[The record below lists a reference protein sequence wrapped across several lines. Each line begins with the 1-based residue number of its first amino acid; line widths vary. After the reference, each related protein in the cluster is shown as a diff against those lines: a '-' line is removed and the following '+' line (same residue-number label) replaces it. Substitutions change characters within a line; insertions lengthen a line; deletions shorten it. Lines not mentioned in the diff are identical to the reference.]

1 MDPWS
6 LVVRESERHT
16 VQVEG
21 VVAYLN
27 KQVIQ
32 NDRERTKST
41 EVTKQ
46 TVYVIKE
53 RNYETYNY
61 IENKAS
67 SSKDVKK
74 DDIEDIDD
82 TLSSILVRA
91 MHRKAK
97 RREIEEIRKMKAY
110 ELEKRKIEEEKKQCL
125 EAKRKQCNKLR
136 EMKEAHQL
144 RVMKEEQWRARE
156 VRIAKQ
162 NRMADEFRK
171 KKLLRL
177 YFQVFKK
184 LIIIK
189 HENRIK
195 AKNHYRLKL
204 VQRVFARLIL
214 NKEQEQRWKVER
226 ATNFH
231 NICIL
236 EKFFSRWK
244 QLVEVRHDQL
254 QTATRHHSNIL
265 LRRYLWIWK
274 WWATDSLLHRRTQI
288 QYAREHYRRQL
299 LQKGMTHWKSYMEYK
314 KKKRRE
320 NTIGSRLRTRVKDV
334 LPDFSPS
341 STDDDDDD
349 DDDDNDKKENERW
362 EAIVSVMTL

>member
-27 KQVIQ
+27 QQIVE
-32 NDRERTKST
+32 REREKAKST
-41 EVTKQ
+41 EVTKKKI
-46 TVYVIKE
+46 YVVKE
-53 RNYETYNY
+53 RNYETFNY

-67 SSKDVKK
+67 SNKDVEKH
-74 DDIEDIDD
+74 ENEAIDD

-110 ELEKRKIEEEKKQCL
+110 ELEKRKIEEEKRQCL
-125 EAKRKQCNKLR
+125 EAKRKQSNKLR

-144 RVMKEEQWRARE
+144 RVMKEDQWRARE
-156 VRIAKQ
+156 ARIAKQ

-171 KKLLRL
+171 QKLLRS

-184 LIIIK
+184 LLITK

-195 AKNHYRLKL
+195 ARNHYRYKL
-204 VQRVFARLIL
+204 VQRAFAKFIL
-214 NKEQEQRWKVER
+214 NKEQEQRWRVER

-244 QLVEVRHDQL
+244 QLAEMRHHQL
-254 QTATRHHSNIL
+254 HTAIQHHSNIL

-288 QYAREHYRRQL
+288 QYAKEHYRRHL
-299 LQKGMTHWKSYMEYK
+299 LQKGITHWKSYMEYK

-349 DDDDNDKKENERW
+349 DDENDRQENERW
-362 EAIVSVMTL
+362 EAMISVMTL